1 MRIPGWLFIVGVVIL
16 VLGTTLCS
24 VLAFNATYQVATDL
38 GRGGVQVASFSDF
51 LRAQPTPTL
60 TPTPAPTVTPLP
72 GETAVPATPVPEATL
87 DPLASYTWDDPRRVN
102 ILLLGIDQRGDEPG
116 PFRTDTM
123 IVVSVDPV
131 RKTAGMLSIP
141 RDLWVTIPGFQPQRI
156 NQANALGDAN
166 AYPGG
171 GPALAARTV
180 TENIG
185 ISVEKYILVNFDVFT
200 AVVDLIAPN
209 GVEVC
214 PNEPIDDPDYP
225 DAGYGTIP
233 VYFDAGCQRLNAE
246 RLLQYARTRA
256 TQGSD
261 FDRAARQ
268 QEVIKSLLNEVLSAG
283 GITNFLGQIPALWEE
298 LAGSFKTNLSQQEII
313 SLAVLAQEIPTG
325 NIHSGVINN
334 LYVNL
339 ATTTTGDQVLIPR
352 HNALSSLLQQVFDPQ
367 DELSL
372 SDLRARAEAEEAS
385 VVVYNDTDIAG
396 LAGQTRD
403 WLISR
408 QVSVTAVGNTPAP
421 SNTFTIIRDYTGK
434 IWTARYLAALMGL
447 PPERVQPGAD
457 GATTEDVMVVVGPD
471 VQTLLNGQ

>member
-60 TPTPAPTVTPLP
+60 TPTPAPTLTPLP

-298 LAGSFKTNLSQQEII
+298 LAGSFQTNLSQQEII
-313 SLAVLAQEIPTG
+313 SLAVLAQEIPAE

>member
-298 LAGSFKTNLSQQEII
+298 LAGSFQTNLSQQEII
-313 SLAVLAQEIPTG
+313 SLAVLAQEIPAE

>member
-60 TPTPAPTVTPLP
+60 TPTPAPTLTPLP

>member
-60 TPTPAPTVTPLP
+60 TPTPAPTLTPLP

-185 ISVEKYILVNFDVFT
+185 INVQKFILVNFDVFT

-214 PNEPIDDPDYP
+214 PTEPIDDPDYP

-298 LAGSFKTNLSQQEII
+298 LAGSFQTNLSQQEII
-313 SLAVLAQEIPTG
+313 SLAVLAQEIPAE

-372 SDLRARAEAEEAS
+372 SDLRARAEAEQAS
-385 VVVYNDTDIAG
+385 VVVYNNTDIAG

>member
-233 VYFDAGCQRLNAE
+233 VYFDAGCQRLDAE